1 MAFDFDT
8 VIDRRGSGSM
18 KWDCRERVLL
28 EKDVIPMWVADMDF
42 PAPPA
47 VVEVIRKRAEHA
59 IYGYPLASASLLD
72 SVVRWLRLRHRFD
85 VRREWLSRCPGVVPS
100 LSLCVNA
107 FTKPGDGIVIQTPVY
122 HPFYH
127 VINNNGRRLIRNPL
141 KLGASPDRFEM
152 DFADLER
159 KIDARTR
166 MIILCSPHNPVG
178 RVWTGDELARL
189 GEICAARDLIIVSD
203 EIHAEIVFKG
213 HDHRPLAGISA
224 DLAGRTVTLHAP
236 SKTFNIAGLNTSFAV
251 IPNPELKGLFD
262 AQIRSGGLNMG
273 NIFGLIAMEA
283 AYERGAD
290 WLDALLVYLEG
301 NLDVLDRFLAERI
314 PRIKIVRPQGTFL
327 ALLDCR
333 PLMMEQKALNEFFL
347 RKAKVF
353 FNEGPLFG
361 EEIHGFVRLNFGCPR
376 SLLTE
381 ALERME
387 RAVNSLE
394 IHGGT

>member
-1 MAFDFDT
+1 MSFDFDT
-8 VIDRRGSGSM
+8 IVDRRGSGSM
-18 KWDCRERVLL
+18 KWDCRERIFL

-47 VVEVIRKRAEHA
+47 VVEAVRKRAEHA
-59 IYGYPLASASLLD
+59 IYGYPLASPSLWD
-72 SVVRWLRLRHRFD
+72 SVVHWLKIRHRWD

-107 FTKPGDGIVIQTPVY
+107 FTRQDDGIVIQTPVY
-122 HPFYH
+122 HPFHH
-127 VINNNGRRLIRNPL
+127 VIKNNGRRLIRNPL
-141 KLGASPDRFEM
+141 KFAAGCFEM

-189 GEICAARDLIIVSD
+189 GEICAARDLIVISD

-213 HDHRPLAGISA
+213 HDHRPLASISG
-224 DLAGRTVTLHAP
+224 DLARRTVTLHAP
-236 SKTFNIAGLNTSFAV
+236 SKTFNVAGLNTSFAV
-251 IPNPELKGLFD
+251 IPNSELKGLFD
-262 AQIRSGGLNMG
+262 AQIRRGGLNMG

-301 NLDVLDRFLAERI
+301 NLEFLERFLAEKV
-314 PRIKIVRPQGTFL
+314 PRIKIVRPQGTYL

-333 PLMMEQKALNEFFL
+333 PLMMEQEALNEFFL

-361 EEIHGFVRLNFGCPR
+361 EELHGFVRLNFGCPR

-381 ALERME
+381 ALERIE

-394 IHGGT
+394 VHEGT